1 MLLLT
6 KTKAVLGL
14 HAIKEKPVAIN
25 GKVEIRPAS
34 VYPTRTFRVQSTDS
48 YQMMYLALTYDHRL
62 LDGREAVVF
71 LVKVSVAVP
80 KSRTSADMTTRS
92 RSTSKIL
99 ARCSWVEWTLRSHKL
114 YKMWPCI
121 TPDTSKYSAVL
132 YISHVPPSM
141 ISGFRYA
148 RLQRRNDGTSD
159 ATWCGGRPPKG
170 TCARMHVRSPCTPYS
185 RAQVT

>member
-34 VYPTRTFRVQSTDS
+34 VYPTRTFRVRLTDS

-92 RSTSKIL
+92 RSTSKTL
-99 ARCSWVEWTLRSHKL
+99 ARCSWVEWTLRVPKL
-114 YKMWPCI
+114 YKMRPCI
-121 TPDTSKYSAVL
+121 TPDTSKK
-132 YISHVPPSM
+132 ISSVVH
-141 ISGFRYA
+141 ISCPAQHGQLDFDTHGFR
-148 RLQRRNDGTSD
+148 DGTTGPRTRLGVVD
-159 ATWCGGRPPKG
+159 GLPREL
-170 TCARMHVRSPCTPYS
+170 
-185 RAQVT
+185 AQGCM